1 MAELLQ
7 GKRIESK
14 KKHQDLGMALRNVFN
29 QCDLTQGH
37 MAENVAMMKSVIED
51 VDLTFSIPQQSN
63 LLLVG
68 GGSGTAVVGSSLFR
82 AGVNQF
88 TMLANSGEMGR
99 DVRTGE
105 SVGGRLIYEE
115 IPDAVDFMDALKQS
129 TNATPAELRNNI
141 HHLLS
146 EKRHPHMTLGYFA
159 LEALRQAMG
168 DPQKAIDFIN
178 YWMGN
183 PYRVIPS
190 TTDRTELFLDY
201 KGQIISSFK
210 YYMRD
215 NPYVHADKPVL
226 LPQPTLSQDAAMAI
240 EQAKTVIIG
249 PGDVFFSVL
258 PHWGVPGFKEALD
271 SNKDSRIV
279 LIVNLTARRAD
290 TTDFKVTDYLDLYT
304 NYLPRDRQIIALV
317 NCGNVPVDNPL
328 EDNIQGIEMY
338 KNFEIVRANI
348 TGNQVSGN
356 NQLLHNE
363 TNLGKVLQQL
373 FS

>member
-1 MAELLQ
+1 MKEFLQ

-14 KKHQDLGMALRNVFN
+14 TKQQDLGMALKIVFS

-37 MAENVAMMKSVIED
+37 MAENVAMMKSIIED
-51 VDLTFSIPQQSN
+51 VDLTYSIPQQSN

-82 AGVNQF
+82 VGVNQF

-99 DVRTGE
+99 DVQTGE

-129 TNATPAELRNNI
+129 INTTPAELRNDI
-141 HHLLS
+141 HRLLS
-146 EKRHPHMTLGYFA
+146 EKRPPHMTLGYFA
-159 LEALRQAMG
+159 LEALRQVMG
-168 DPQKAIDFIN
+168 DPQKAIDFVN

-183 PYRVIPS
+183 PYRVVPS
-190 TTDRTELFLDY
+190 TTDRTELFLDFR
-201 KGQIISSFK
+201 GDTISSFK

-215 NPYVHADKPVL
+215 DPYTHADKPVL
-226 LPQPTLSQDAAMAI
+226 LPHAVLSGDAKTAI
-240 EQAKTVIIG
+240 EQAKTIIIG

-258 PHWGVPGFKEALD
+258 PHWGVFGFKDALD
-271 SNKDSRIV
+271 SNRDTRIILV
-279 LIVNLTARRAD
+279 VNLTARRAD
-290 TTDFKVTDYLDLYT
+290 TTDFTVTDYLDLYAD
-304 NYLPRDRQIIALV
+304 YLPKNRQIIALV
-317 NCGNVPVDNPL
+317 NSANVPVNNPL
-328 EDNIQGIEMY
+328 TDNIPKLEIY
-338 KNFEIVRANI
+338 KNYEIVRADI

-363 TNLGKVLQQL
+363 ANLGKILARL
-373 FS
+373 IS

>member
-14 KKHQDLGMALRNVFN
+14 RGHQDLGQALRNTFN
-29 QCDLTQGH
+29 QFDLTQGY
-37 MAENVAMMKSVIED
+37 MAENVAKMKNILED
-51 VDLTFSIPQQSN
+51 VDLTFDIPQPSN

-68 GGSGTAVVGSSLFR
+68 GGSGTAVVGSSLSR
-82 AGVNQF
+82 TGINQF

-99 DVRTGE
+99 DVQTGE

-129 TNATPAELRNNI
+129 TNATPAELRNDV
-141 HHLLS
+141 HRLLS
-146 EKRHPHMTLGYFA
+146 EKRPPHMTLGYFA
-159 LEALRQAMG
+159 LEALRQVMG
-168 DPQKAIDFIN
+168 DPQKAVDFVN

-183 PYRVIPS
+183 PYRVVPS
-190 TTDRTELFLDY
+190 TADRTELFLDF
-201 KGQIISSFK
+201 GGDTISSFK

-215 NPYVHADKPVL
+215 NPYAHADKPVL
-226 LPQPTLSQDAAMAI
+226 LPHATLSRDAKIAI
-240 EQAKTVIIG
+240 EQAKTVVIG

-258 PHWGVPGFKEALD
+258 PHWGVSGFNDVLD
-271 SNKDSRIV
+271 SNKDALII

-290 TTDFKVTDYLDLYT
+290 TTDFTVTDYLDLYAH
-304 NYLPRDRQIIALV
+304 YLPKNRQIIALV
-317 NCGNVPVDNPL
+317 NSANVPVNNPL
-328 EDNIQGIEMY
+328 TDNIPELEIY
-338 KNFEIVRANI
+338 KNYEIARADI

-363 TNLGKVLQQL
+363 ANLGEVLKRL
-373 FS
+373 IS